1 MVSGRPVVLL
11 WTGGWDSTFRL
22 LQLLLLHRL
31 PVAPLY
37 LLDDARASAPVEIRT
52 MQRIRK
58 ALAARFP
65 HTRGLLR
72 PTTIARVSDL
82 APDAA
87 IDGALDRLADRDG
100 IGTQYG
106 WLARYYRQRG
116 WRGIELACDCIPK
129 GASAVL
135 LERTVATRAPHG
147 YGTYRLDPGDPD
159 VDVRLVFGGFGYPLI
174 ATTREHMLEI
184 MRDNDWTELMG
195 MTWFCHRPA
204 HGVPCGL
211 CKPCR
216 ANIEEGFGWRIPRR
230 RRALSAVYRYTLLP
244 VRMGARRVV
253 LRLRV
258 LAAGG
263 RALNIPRPARRPPE
277 QRGRLHAS
285 HSHQGSGCPK

>member
-1 MVSGRPVVLL
+1 M
-11 WTGGWDSTFRL
+11 
-22 LQLLLLHRL
+22 
-31 PVAPLY
+31 
-37 LLDDARASAPVEIRT
+37 
-52 MQRIRK
+52 
-58 ALAARFP
+58 
-65 HTRGLLR
+65 
-72 PTTIARVSDL
+72 
-82 APDAA
+82 
-87 IDGALDRLADRDG
+87 
-100 IGTQYG
+100 
-106 WLARYYRQRG
+106 
-116 WRGIELACDCIPK
+116 
-129 GASAVL
+129 
-135 LERTVATRAPHG
+135 
-147 YGTYRLDPGDPD
+147 
-159 VDVRLVFGGFGYPLI
+159 FGGFGYPLI

-263 RALNIPRPARRPPE
+263 RALNIPRPARRPLE
-277 QRGRLHAS
+277 QRSRLHAS
-285 HSHQGSGCPK
+285 HSHEGSGCPK